1 MAVGTC
7 SWKLEGLF
15 HGERV
20 AEFYRLCRVS
30 GRVVLTADALLLLQR
45 CSICRAYVLPFSA
58 KTTVCSATDISTSPQ
73 KTVLYL
79 QSFTTTRTVKSTRH
93 LCWKLRDLK
102 VKNVESRCRFGA

>member
-30 GRVVLTADALLLLQR
+30 GRVVLTADALLLFQR

-73 KTVLYL
+73 KTIPFHDDSY
-79 QSFTTTRTVKSTRH
+79 SKIDTTSLLET
-93 LCWKLRDLK
+93 
-102 VKNVESRCRFGA
+102 A